1 MEIFGVKLGKINGNN
16 MDKED
21 KKLLLGY
28 IDKVGVIE
36 KYLESL
42 RVVNTNV
49 AFNIFDN
56 CNVCAVYFNLILSL

>member
-1 MEIFGVKLGKINGNN
+1 MEIFGVRLGKINGNN
-16 MDKED
+16 RDKED

-42 RVVNTNV
+42 RVGQHERDV
-49 AFNIFDN
+49 
-56 CNVCAVYFNLILSL
+56 